1 MRIEW
6 THAAVSDREDIYD
19 YIEAEN
25 PRAAVALDER
35 FRSAAARICR
45 FPRIGRLGRVQ
56 ETREFV
62 VHRNYVLVYELG
74 ENVAR
79 ILRVLHASRRWPPE

>member
-1 MRIEW
+1 VRIEW

-35 FRSAAARICR
+35 FRSAAARIGR
-45 FPRIGRLGRVQ
+45 FPRIGRPGRVQ